1 MTTGTIQ
8 MPEKIQL
15 DESTYSPTFGRFIV
29 QPLEKGFGVTIGNA
43 MRRVLLSSLP
53 GFAITAFKVD
63 GVQHEF
69 STIPGVVEDV
79 PDMVLNMKQVRMK
92 LINKKTNRV
101 VVPLKGPMDFTAG
114 EIQKASPD
122 VEILNP
128 KLHIATLNNEANF
141 ELDLRIGRGIG
152 YVVAEENKAP
162 DQTLGVIP
170 IDSVFTPIVNV
181 RYFVETTRVGQ
192 QTDYEKLT
200 IEIDTDGSITPDD
213 ALAYAGKDHA
223 RPHPALHQFRHG
235 ARGSQGGIGTGRGIR
250 ARPEGSSHA
259 GGRAGAFGPLA
270 QLPARRQHQNNRR
283 PRAPGR
289 VGASQVPQ
297 FRAEIARRTC
307 GDHRGG
313 EAHVRHGRDEV
324 PERRGVIPPHARE
337 RHSLLISDT
346 NHATPQVRPKTQTH
360 GKPSPRHARRAF
372 HGAAA
377 T

>member
-15 DESTYSPTFGRFIV
+15 DESTYSPTFGRFII

-53 GFAITAFKVD
+53 GFAITAFRVD

-79 PDMVLNMKQVRMK
+79 PDMVLNLKQVRMK
-92 LINKKTNRV
+92 LVNKKTNRI
-101 VVPLKGPMDFTAG
+101 VVPLKGPMEFTAG
-114 EIQKASPD
+114 DIQKATPD

-128 KLHIATLNNEANF
+128 KMHIATLNTEANF

-152 YVVAEENKAP
+152 YVVAEENKAL

-200 IEIDTDGSITPDD
+200 IELDTDGSITPED
-213 ALAYAGKDHA
+213 ALAFAGKILRDHIQLFINFDMEPEAPKEESEQDAEFA
-223 RPHPALHQFRHG
+223 RIRKVLLTPVDELELSVRSHNCLRAANIKTIADLVRRDESELLKFRNF
-235 ARGSQGGIGTGRGIR
+235 GRK
-250 ARPEGSSHA
+250 S
-259 GGRAGAFGPLA
+259 LA
-270 QLPARRQHQNNRR
+270 EL
-283 PRAPGR
+283 
-289 VGASQVPQ
+289 
-297 FRAEIARRTC
+297 AEIIEAEKLTF
-307 GDHRGG
+307 GMDVTKYLKEG
-313 EAHVRHGRDEV
+313 E
-324 PERRGVIPPHARE
+324 
-337 RHSLLISDT
+337 
-346 NHATPQVRPKTQTH
+346 
-360 GKPSPRHARRAF
+360 
-372 HGAAA
+372 
-377 T
+377 